1 MTGRK
6 KWISLGVLALLIAL
20 LPLFFP
26 SGYYYRVGTLIFVN
40 ALSVVGLVILI
51 GYAGQISLG
60 HAGFAG
66 IGAYAC
72 ALAPEHLGLHPA
84 LALVLGAVISG
95 VMAAL
100 IGKPILR
107 LKGYYLAVATLG
119 FGILVSMVLTNER
132 ALTGGPDGM
141 NVADLGLRD
150 LLRDMGWRLS
160 GGEFWYMVCGVVLLV
175 GAWLAL
181 NLFDSPSGRA
191 MRALHGTEV
200 AAAAERLHHA
210 GRGGLHALGRDG
222 HHGGARRRG
231 LGARRHLR
239 RGDPDAAA
247 AGADGLCR
255 VRAAGAG
262 PCHGAGDDLPTAGA
276 SALDRAAPEGKG
288 RMSLLDVQGLGIS
301 FGGLKAVDDVSFKV
315 APGEIVSVIGPNG
328 AGKTTL
334 FNMIS
339 GVYQPG
345 RGSVTLNG
353 TEVTGIAPNRLAE
366 MGLSRTFQNL
376 QIFQEMT
383 VLDNVLAG
391 YHLSERGS
399 VWADLLSLPA
409 MRRRAA
415 EARAGARKLLERVR
429 LDKAAEQLAGNLSY
443 GALKRLEIARA
454 LALNPKILLLDEP
467 AAGCNAVETEEIDHL
482 IAELAASGIAILLVE
497 HDMKL
502 VMRISNHIVVLDHGE
517 KIAEG
522 DPATVSRDPAVIA
535 AYLGTEEEEPAHADG

>member
-1 MTGRK
+1 
-6 KWISLGVLALLIAL
+6 
-20 LPLFFP
+20 
-26 SGYYYRVGTLIFVN
+26 
-40 ALSVVGLVILI
+40 
-51 GYAGQISLG
+51 
-60 HAGFAG
+60 
-66 IGAYAC
+66 
-72 ALAPEHLGLHPA
+72 
-84 LALVLGAVISG
+84 
-95 VMAAL
+95 
-100 IGKPILR
+100 
-107 LKGYYLAVATLG
+107 
-119 FGILVSMVLTNER
+119 
-132 ALTGGPDGM
+132 
-141 NVADLGLRD
+141 
-150 LLRDMGWRLS
+150 
-160 GGEFWYMVCGVVLLV
+160 
-175 GAWLAL
+175 
-181 NLFDSPSGRA
+181 
-191 MRALHGTEV
+191 
-200 AAAAERLHHA
+200 
-210 GRGGLHALGRDG
+210 
-222 HHGGARRRG
+222 
-231 LGARRHLR
+231 
-239 RGDPDAAA
+239 
-247 AGADGLCR
+247 
-255 VRAAGAG
+255 
-262 PCHGAGDDLPTAGA
+262 
-276 SALDRAAPEGKG
+276 
-288 RMSLLDVQGLGIS
+288 MSLLDVQGLGIS
-301 FGGLKAVDDVSFKV
+301 FGGLKAVNDVSFKV
-315 APGEIVSVIGPNG
+315 SPGEIVSVIGPNG

-345 RGSVTLNG
+345 RGSVSLNG

-376 QIFQEMT
+376 QIFQELT

-399 VWADLLSLPA
+399 VWADLLSLPG

-415 EARAGARKLLERVR
+415 EARQGARKLLERVR
-429 LDKAAEQLAGNLSY
+429 LDKAAEQVAGNLSY